1 MSLTLRKIGK
11 LILPFAAAALL
22 SLFSCGSGESDIYLT
37 DPTPEGMPEP
47 VEPQDAVIEDAE
59 YTCTI
64 SIVCDALLGDGA
76 DELDPDK
83 LELVPED
90 GVIFPATEVVFYGGE
105 SVFNLLSRV
114 CRQNSIHMEF
124 VDTPLYN
131 SAYIEGI
138 GNLYEFDAGEF
149 SGWIYTVNGWQP
161 NYGSSRY
168 ALHDGD
174 VVVWS
179 YALDVGDGQLGVET
193 IAQ

>member
-1 MSLTLRKIGK
+1 MKKLMSAIVVITML
-11 LILPFAAAALL
+11 FALGA
-22 SLFSCGSGESDIYLT
+22 CGESETDIYLT
-37 DPTPEGMPEP
+37 DPVPEGMPEP
-47 VEPQDAVIEDAE
+47 VEPQDAVIEDVE
-59 YTCTI
+59 YTCTF
-64 SIVCDALLGDGA
+64 SIICDSLLGDGA

-90 GVIFPATEVVFYGGE
+90 GVIFPETEVVFYGGE
-105 SVFNLLSRV
+105 SVFNVLSRV

-138 GNLYEFDAGEF
+138 ANLYEFDAGEF
-149 SGWIYTVNGWQP
+149 SGWLYTVNGWQP

-168 ALHDGD
+168 ALKDGD

-179 YALDVGDGQLGVET
+179 YSLDVGDGQLGTET
-193 IAQ
+193 VAQ

>member
-1 MSLTLRKIGK
+1 MKK
-11 LILPFAAAALL
+11 LILLIAVTVLVLFAG
-22 SLFSCGSGESDIYLT
+22 CGESQTDIYLT
-37 DPTPEGMPEP
+37 DPVPEGMPEP

-149 SGWIYTVNGWQP
+149 SGWVYTVNGWQP